1 MFEGDQM
8 IKEIGMSDPVMRED
22 WAALIDVLDLALKGI
37 QDRRA
42 ESVRR
47 GLLEFS
53 STAAM
58 LGMED
63 LAAAGTR
70 YQEFLKSEVGD
81 PWQEHAAAALALS
94 MAGLRDSME
103 ANGFEAPFS
112 VDVKGLVSLLDSYRE
127 KAECPPSAPPQ
138 TMDTVDR
145 YRELLQLDPASQ
157 IFVTLA
163 EALCSRK
170 AWVEAISV
178 CRRGLTFH
186 PQNLAGRVLL
196 GWSLWETGELEE
208 GESILQDARK
218 EFEKNAVLY
227 KILAAAAERNGDA
240 ESSSEMMKRY
250 HAIASE
256 PDRSASAVP
265 APPPEA
271 TVVAAPPLVTPSGEV
286 ETMPLHVPEEPAEAP
301 LQEAALEM
309 PGEDVDTS
317 SSAPSAAA
325 FCKFLEQYTR
335 KPPLTFSGSVFFS
348 QEDRE
353 ALKKILQG
361 RTAKLS

>member
-1 MFEGDQM
+1 
-8 IKEIGMSDPVMRED
+8 MSDPVMRED

-37 QDRRA
+37 QNRRA
-42 ESVRR
+42 ESVKRS
-47 GLLEFS
+47 LLEFS

-58 LGMED
+58 LGLED

-70 YQEFLKSEVGD
+70 FQEFLKTEVDD

-112 VDVKGLVSLLDSYRE
+112 ADVKGLVAPLDSYRE
-127 KAECPPSAPPQ
+127 KAVSPPSVLQQ
-138 TMDTVDR
+138 TMGTVDR
-145 YRELLQLDPASQ
+145 YRELLQLDPSSQ

-170 AWVEAISV
+170 AWVEAVSV
-178 CRRGLTFH
+178 CRRGLNFH
-186 PQNLAGRVLL
+186 PQDLAGRVLL
-196 GWSLWETGELEE
+196 GWSLWESGEHEE

-218 EFEKNAVLY
+218 DLEKNAVLY

-250 HAIASE
+250 HAIASA
-256 PDRSASAVP
+256 PDRHPPP
-265 APPPEA
+265 APPPPPEA
-271 TVVAAPPLVTPSGEV
+271 TVTAAPVFIAASGEA
-286 ETMPLHVPEEPAEAP
+286 ETIPLDVPGEPAEAP
-301 LQEAALEM
+301 LQEPALEM
-309 PGEDVDTS
+309 QGKDVGTS
-317 SSAPSAAA
+317 LSVLPVAA

-335 KPPLTFSGSVFFS
+335 KPPLTFSEPVFFS
-348 QEDRE
+348 REDRE
-353 ALKKILQG
+353 ALKKILQC
-361 RTAKLS
+361 RTAALS

>member
-1 MFEGDQM
+1 M

-42 ESVRR
+42 GSVRR
-47 GLLEFS
+47 SLLEFS

-70 YQEFLKSEVGD
+70 FQEFFRTEMGD
-81 PWQEHAAAALALS
+81 PWQEHAAAALGAS

-112 VDVKGLVSLLDSYRE
+112 ADVKGLLSPLDSFRE
-127 KAECPPSAPPQ
+127 KAECPPPAPPQ

-145 YRELLQLDPASQ
+145 YRELLQLDPSSQ

-163 EALCSRK
+163 EALCSQK
-170 AWVEAISV
+170 AWAEAISV

-196 GWSLWETGELEE
+196 GWSLWESGELEE

-218 EFEKNAVLY
+218 DFEKNAVLY

-240 ESSSEMMKRY
+240 ENSSGMMKRY

-256 PDRSASAVP
+256 PDRPPSALP
-265 APPPEA
+265 APQPEA
-271 TVVAAPPLVTPSGEV
+271 AVAAAPLPVAPSGEV
-286 ETMPLHVPEEPAEAP
+286 ETIPLRVPEEPAEAP

-317 SSAPSAAA
+317 SSAPSVAA

-335 KPPLTFSGSVFFS
+335 KPPLTFPGSVFFS
-348 QEDRE
+348 REDRD
-353 ALKKILQG
+353 ALKKILQC